1 MRAMFSLNVFVNEPG
16 IEMSFWE
23 STIPMPLTATV
34 TMPLA
39 SSKSFAFV
47 LYRRR

>member
-16 IEMSFWE
+16 MEMSFWE
-23 STIPMPLTATV
+23 STTPMPFTATLTMPLT
-34 TMPLA
+34 

-47 LYRRR
+47 LYSRR